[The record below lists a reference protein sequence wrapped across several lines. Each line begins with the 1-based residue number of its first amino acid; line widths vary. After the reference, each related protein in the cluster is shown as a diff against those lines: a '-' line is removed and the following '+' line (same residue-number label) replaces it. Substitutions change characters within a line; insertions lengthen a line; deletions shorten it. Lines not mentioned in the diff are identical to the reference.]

1 MRAPTPSVGAEL
13 AVFDY
18 YGELQYLDNIK
29 QNVENRMLKLLQSN
43 KQTVSSLVQV
53 IVKTMEL
60 KLGVEGKNLE
70 FKNNKIVNLISKY
83 VDERRS
89 RLDNLVTKLEKS
101 NPLTILKSGYSKV
114 LKDDKSVGIKDLV
127 KGDKLKTILQGG
139 YVVSIVEEV
148 KENKN

>member
-1 MRAPTPSVGAEL
+1 M
-13 AVFDY
+13 
-18 YGELQYLDNIK
+18 
-29 QNVENRMLKLLQSN
+29 
-43 KQTVSSLVQV
+43 QTVSSLVQV

-127 KGDKLKTILQGG
+127 KGDKLKTILKGG